1 MSHEL
6 IAKTLQDSLL
16 FKHLTEEQK
25 SYLAANAE
33 LLTAIEGDIVIQEG
47 AHVSSLFIIL
57 SGQVRVS
64 THALD
69 REVELKHLGAGA
81 YFGEVSLLS
90 GKEATATVEAVAG
103 GATLIAL
110 ERAAVIDIIQQD
122 EKVRRMLEGV
132 TLARAKD
139 TIAKVLQ

>member
-6 IAKTLQDSLL
+6 IDQTIQQSLL
-16 FKHLTEEQK
+16 FKHLSEEQK
-25 SYLAANAE
+25 SYLCANAD
-33 LLTAIEGDIVIQEG
+33 LFTAIEGEVIIAEG
-47 AHVSSLFIIL
+47 AAVTSLFIII

-69 REVELKHLGAGA
+69 REVELKHLGQGA

-90 GKEATATVEAVAG
+90 GKEATATVEATSG
-103 GATLIAL
+103 GATLVAL
-110 ERAAVIDIIQQD
+110 ERAAVLDIIQQD